1 MSGNN
6 IAYIDG
12 QNLYIGTMSADIPW
26 QVDYVRF
33 YKFLE
38 RKHNVA
44 EDYYFIGDRQERQAK
59 LYQNLQRAGFTL
71 VFRMH
76 NEEMISCKKGNVDT
90 DIVFSVMRDLY
101 EGRFNNGKVVIVSS
115 DGDYARMVSYLAR
128 INKLQKIIFPNYKN
142 SSFLYT
148 TLDNKYKIHLDDPT
162 IKSLVRHSDH

>member
-12 QNLYIGTMSADIPW
+12 QNLYMGTMSADIPW
-26 QVDYVRF
+26 QVDYARF
-33 YKFLE
+33 HKFLE
-38 RKHNVA
+38 RKHGVTEA
-44 EDYYFIGDRQERQAK
+44 YYFIGDRQDKQAK

-101 EGRFNNGKVVIVSS
+101 EGELHGKVVLVSG
-115 DGDYARMVSYLAR
+115 DGDYARMVRYLAR
-128 INKLQKIIFPNYKN
+128 INKLHKIVFPNYKN
-142 SSFLYT
+142 SSFLYA
-148 TLDNKYKIHLDDPT
+148 TLDNKYKIRLDDPT